1 MKLLYHGRHYV
12 TSMERVNITKD
23 GSNRVHPREKH
34 PCNNKRQFVCLIQE
48 QKLLLVNLGN
58 LESLNHGRYD
68 VTSLERV
75 KKTKHGSS
83 QLSARGSARVYTAT
97 YYTKIDKTY
106 TWNSM
111 KNVCFT
117 CENTKG

>member
-1 MKLLYHGRHYV
+1 MVATELTH
-12 TSMERVNITKD
+12 
-23 GSNRVHPREKH
+23 VHPREKH

-58 LESLNHGRYD
+58 LESLNHGKYD
-68 VTSLERV
+68 VTGLERV

-111 KNVCFT
+111 KNFCFT